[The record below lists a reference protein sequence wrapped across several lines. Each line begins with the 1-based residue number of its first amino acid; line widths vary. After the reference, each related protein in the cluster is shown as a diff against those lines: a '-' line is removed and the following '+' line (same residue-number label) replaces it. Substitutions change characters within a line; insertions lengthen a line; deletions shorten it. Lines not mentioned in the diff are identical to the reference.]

1 MIKEYYA
8 NLINRI
14 FNVLF
19 LYENKVE
26 SFNKYVESLA
36 FELSSNNDFVEI
48 QQIRFNLIAFLVNDT
63 NHSNLKRLVFKSINL
78 LDFILSNLKNRYIAK
93 K

>member
-1 MIKEYYA
+1 MIKEYYS

-48 QQIRFNLIAFLVNDT
+48 QQIRFNLMALLVNDI
-63 NHSNLKRLVFKSINL
+63 NHSDVKRVVFKSISL
-78 LDFILSNLKNRYIAK
+78 LDLILSNWKE
-93 K
+93 